1 MVRSR
6 KNDFVETFIESSK
19 ELRFIT
25 AVLEDFSSFFYVFCY
40 ILPTKLQT
48 EKQGRQITFK
58 REGNETFRKDVAL

>member
-40 ILPTKLQT
+40 ILTTKLQT

>member
-40 ILPTKLQT
+40 ILTIKLQI

-58 REGNETFRKDVAL
+58 REGTETFRKDVAL